1 MDSKKRKKM
10 SNKNRPLSKLEQIK
24 LAAAAQS
31 NKNIAQ
37 ANVKESRLKVEDIK
51 LNPFQPRKYFDEEK
65 LNALAESIKEHGLI
79 QAVTVAQIGD
89 ELILIAGERR
99 LRAHQIAGLEFI
111 EANLLYNIT
120 DEKLRELSLI
130 ENLQREDLSL
140 IEEANAYKKL
150 SEEYNKSYRDI
161 ATISGKSKSTIA
173 DIVNLSNFS
182 QECQQLIQDN
192 RLKNTAILNSILKC
206 DNAEHENLIL
216 RLIDNDLTHKEIKDK
231 LFINENFGDVEY
243 SDKLLED
250 NIRKTK
256 IYPYA
261 LPYIEG
267 VDIESKKNKLK
278 IEIDMDIFNIDD
290 SKSIEEYIKEIISN
304 NL

>member
-1 MDSKKRKKM
+1 M
-10 SNKNRPLSKLEQIK
+10 SDKNKPLSKLEQIK

-79 QAVTVAQIGD
+79 QAITVAQIGS

-99 LRAHQIAGLEFI
+99 LRAHKIAGLDYI
-111 EANLLYNIT
+111 ETNLLYNVT

-150 SEEYNKSYRDI
+150 NEECNKSYRDI
-161 ATISGKSKSTIA
+161 AAISGKSKSTIA
-173 DIVNLSNFS
+173 DIINLSNFS

-206 DNAEHENLIL
+206 NNAEHENLIL

-231 LFINENFGDVEY
+231 LLINENNEDVDDLGY
-243 SDKLLED
+243 SEEIIQDHP
-250 NIRKTK
+250 RTTK

-261 LPYIEG
+261 LPYING

-278 IEIDMDIFNIDD
+278 IEIDMSIFNVGD